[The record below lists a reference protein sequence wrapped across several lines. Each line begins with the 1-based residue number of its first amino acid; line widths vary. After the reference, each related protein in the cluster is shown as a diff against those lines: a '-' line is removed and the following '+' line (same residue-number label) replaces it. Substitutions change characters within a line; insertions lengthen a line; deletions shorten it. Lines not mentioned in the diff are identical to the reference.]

1 MKKLFLLLL
10 MFLSI
15 LTFSQ
20 NIVTAKYME
29 MLEFNYQAD
38 DYEIIEERWA
48 DVRLEV
54 SEDYFILNVEGE
66 TTKFWWEFDEKECN
80 KDMYV
85 FYTENEEEKMVFD
98 DTEEEIGIFFEY
110 NKRTDRYEGLIIL
123 SKIEEGE

>member
-66 TTKFWWEFDEKECN
+66 TTKFWWEFDEKESN